1 MCTASAKSSSVVNM
15 ECKHSI
21 QLLLLIFTSCSAQS
35 TYYVMPTADA
45 PCLGEP
51 CHTLSEY
58 VANQYFMNL
67 PVNITMEFLPG
78 NHTLD
83 QIISV
88 INLTWLTLHGDSS
101 SLPEVTSRIVCTQ
114 PAGFVF
120 TDITELYI
128 SSLAF
133 ISCGHNGS
141 AAVNI
146 TSVQQCNIS
155 SCGFYS
161 NINVGHFECQL
172 VGYQV
177 FDGGFS
183 LTECRLG
190 HVYAK
195 GGALYIQ
202 DSNILLTE
210 NLFQN
215 NFATEA
221 AHGGVLYGVDSNLT
235 VTDNTFQNNSAGY
248 GGVHVLGS
256 YPYLGECFSL
266 CDPPDHVYAK
276 GGALYIQD
284 SNILLTENLLQNNFA
299 TGDGGVLYVLDS
311 NLNVTDNTFQNNS
324 ATDKGGVL
332 YVWVS
337 NLAVTVNTFQN
348 NSAKGGGVLYV
359 LHSNLTVTENTFQN
373 NSVFGRVLGS
383 YYHYF
388 DGACVAPICDNDHIY
403 AKGGALYIQD
413 SYIIL
418 TGNLFQNNSAIGAAG
433 EDYGGGYEGV
443 LYVENTNLIT
453 VTDNTFQNNSATDG
467 GGVLYVWVSNF
478 AVTDNTYQN
487 NFAESGGVLYIR
499 HSSLTVTNSTFQ
511 NNSATSNGGVV
522 LAVWDSSLTVTDNTF
537 QNNSA
542 EAGGVLSGED
552 SNLTVTDNTFQ
563 NNSAEAGGVLHVFS
577 TSITFMNNSYSTK
590 VCLGGLNS
598 VCISTLTISN
608 NTFQNNSATSNGG
621 VLYGWNS
628 TLTVTNNTFQNN
640 SATSNGGVLYVMFGS
655 LTVMNNTLQ
664 NNSADFGGILSV
676 SGSNLITVTD
686 NTFQNNSAT
695 SNGGVLAVRDSSL
708 TVTDNTFQNN
718 SAEAGGVLYVADSN
732 LTVTDSIFQNNSA
745 RYGGGLY
752 VYNTDIT
759 GNVILTNNLAT
770 EEGGG
775 MYISRST
782 VTFTGNT
789 TIMNNSAI
797 DGNGGGLLLS
807 GESQLYLQ
815 PNANVS
821 FISNSAKSS
830 GGAIMIAERNPLA
843 YCTASRLQSDSDCFF
858 QIKKLE
864 KHKIGY
870 YPNSF
875 QLQSIINGLKIGMY
889 FDNNSAEAGADL
901 YGGSVDN
908 CIVKNLDTTS
918 CPNIIILDISV
929 ASTSHCSQLQWFV

>member
-1 MCTASAKSSSVVNM
+1 M
-15 ECKHSI
+15 
-21 QLLLLIFTSCSAQS
+21 
-35 TYYVMPTADA
+35 
-45 PCLGEP
+45 
-51 CHTLSEY
+51 
-58 VANQYFMNL
+58 
-67 PVNITMEFLPG
+67 
-78 NHTLD
+78 
-83 QIISV
+83 
-88 INLTWLTLHGDSS
+88 
-101 SLPEVTSRIVCTQ
+101 R
-114 PAGFVF
+114 
-120 TDITELYI
+120 
-128 SSLAF
+128 
-133 ISCGHNGS
+133 
-141 AAVNI
+141 
-146 TSVQQCNIS
+146 QCNVS
-155 SCGFYS
+155 SCRFYS
-161 NINVGHFECQL
+161 NINQSECNHVDYL
-172 VGYQV
+172 LDDYGYGYYLSYGS
-177 FDGGFS
+177 GGFPTPGCS
-183 LTECRLG
+183 LG

-195 GGALYIQ
+195 GGALYIRE
-202 DSNILLTE
+202 SNILLTE

-215 NFATEA
+215 NFATR
-221 AHGGVLYGVDSNLT
+221 
-235 VTDNTFQNNSAGY
+235 
-248 GGVHVLGS
+248 
-256 YPYLGECFSL
+256 
-266 CDPPDHVYAK
+266 
-276 GGALYIQD
+276 
-284 SNILLTENLLQNNFA
+284 
-299 TGDGGVLYVLDS
+299 DGGVLY
-311 NLNVTDNTFQNNS
+311 
-324 ATDKGGVL
+324 
-332 YVWVS
+332 
-337 NLAVTVNTFQN
+337 
-348 NSAKGGGVLYV
+348 
-359 LHSNLTVTENTFQN
+359 
-373 NSVFGRVLGS
+373 
-383 YYHYF
+383 
-388 DGACVAPICDNDHIY
+388 
-403 AKGGALYIQD
+403 
-413 SYIIL
+413 IL
-418 TGNLFQNNSAIGAAG
+418 
-433 EDYGGGYEGV
+433 
-443 LYVENTNLIT
+443 
-453 VTDNTFQNNSATDG
+453 
-467 GGVLYVWVSNF
+467 
-478 AVTDNTYQN
+478 
-487 NFAESGGVLYIR
+487 

-511 NNSATSNGGVV
+511 NNSATESGGV
-522 LAVWDSSLTVTDNTF
+522 LYGRYSNLTVTDNTF

-542 EAGGVLSGED
+542 DYGGVLYVWD

-563 NNSAEAGGVLHVFS
+563 NNSADYGGVLYLWNTS
-577 TSITFMNNSYSTK
+577 TTFLEINTITDNTFQNNSATRDGGVLYILHSSLTVTNSTFQNNSATE
-590 VCLGGLNS
+590 VGGVLYGRLSN
-598 VCISTLTISN
+598 LTVTD

-621 VLYGWNS
+621 VLYGWGS

-640 SATSNGGVLYVMFGS
+640 SATSNGGVLFVMFCS

-664 NNSADFGGILSV
+664 SNSADFGGILSV

-752 VYNTDIT
+752 VHNTDIT

-807 GESQLYLQ
+807 GESQFYMQ
-815 PNANVS
+815 PNALVS

-830 GGAIMIAERNPLA
+830 GGAIMIAETNPLA

-918 CPNIIILDISV
+918 CLNCSSGDVFNDITTSRLKTLDISSDPLYICTCSGHRLDCTTGSYHPEPV
-929 ASTSHCSQLQWFV
+929 YPGGTLEIPVIARGQRNGSTSAVIEVISPPNSNITLTQDVRNIRSTCTTLKYIVQSSEENTIQHTALYVQGPCLPTMPNTLIPTMSNTLKIFVKILNCPSGFQLSDTQPICVCTERLQHFTNSCLVDDRTIHRMKHTQFWVGYDYNSDGVILHPYCPFDYCTSEEIYLAVDNSDKQCNYNRSGLLCGRCRDNLSLALGSSRYLQCSNSYLSLLAAFAFAGIALVLLLLVLRLTVAAGAINGLIFYANIVEVNSAIFFQTQTTK